1 MLSLCVF
8 DVSSLVYRGSA
19 GIRERWYG
27 LPTGGM
33 KYLMDRVALS
43 IAERDSVV
51 LCFDSPT
58 FRKDILSS
66 YKADR
71 SFNPDVHWQISKLY
85 DALGTCGIKCE
96 KFDGYEA
103 DDIVEWA
110 VEDNCENYNQTI
122 IYSNDMDICHSV
134 RNGVTLSTLSPELND
149 ITPVT
154 FEYGIEKGMKI
165 PYNTISAYKTFC
177 GCNSDKI
184 PVFVSENGYKGSQ
197 LYSIW
202 CDFASKVGPLGRRD
216 VGPNKNLINIFI
228 DKLNI
233 LTEKDR
239 ELLKKRVFL
248 VYPADKPEGVTIK
261 PVQASSIDKE
271 AFRKF
276 CELYGL
282 RSALKCLNIRTYQLT
297 DADKK
302 RLYDEARMLKTGE
315 YAADKNIDLVSSNS
329 SQVLSI
335 DSFTKGFTGL

>member
-19 GIRERWYG
+19 GNRERWYG

-58 FRKDILSS
+58 FRKDIFPG

-71 SFNPDVHWQISKLY
+71 SYNPDVHWQISKLY

-96 KFDGYEA
+96 KYDGYEA
-103 DDIVEWA
+103 DDIIEWA
-110 VEDNCENYNQTI
+110 VDEHCEKYNQTV

-134 RNGVTLSTLSPELND
+134 RNGVTLSTLSQDKND

-154 FEYGIEKGMKI
+154 FEYGIEKGVRI
-165 PYNTISAYKTFC
+165 PYNTVSAYKTFC
-177 GCNSDKI
+177 GCHSDKI
-184 PVFVSENGYKGSQ
+184 PAFTSEKGLSGSK
-197 LYSIW
+197 LFSIW
-202 CDFASKVGPLGRRD
+202 CEFASKVGPLSSRD
-216 VGPNKNLINIFI
+216 VGPNVELIKVFVE
-228 DKLNI
+228 KLNL
-233 LTEKDR
+233 LTDADR
-239 ELLKKRVFL
+239 ETLRQRIVL
-248 VYPADKPEGVTIK
+248 VYPSERPEGVKIE
-261 PVQASSIDKE
+261 PVRAASINKE
-271 AFRKF
+271 AFQKF

-282 RSALKCLNIRTYQLT
+282 RSALKCLGIRAYQLT
-297 DADKK
+297 ETDKK

-315 YAADKNIDLVSSNS
+315 YAADKNIDLVSSHS

-335 DSFTKGFTGL
+335 DSFTKGFTG